1 MTASVLEGFS
11 IEVMPRT
18 LAKIDN
24 LETLF
29 PPSTRVY
36 LAHIEGVDF
45 QDMLTAAVRLTKSG
59 YQVMPHFP
67 ARLMKDVSTLEHWIQ
82 SYAGEA
88 GISEALLLA
97 GSPRAPQG
105 ALFNSMQLLETGLF
119 DKYHFT
125 RFHVAGHPEGNKDI
139 DAGAS
144 GDPLGDALRWKQ
156 AFSGQTSA
164 EMAIV
169 TQFSFS
175 ATAVYEWAAALKL
188 AGISLPIHIGIAGPT
203 KLQTLIKFAIS
214 CGVGP
219 SLKVLHKRAKDI
231 SKLLLPYEPVE
242 IVSDLELMLKND
254 DKTNISKVHVFPL
267 GGIQKSADWLSAEL
281 QSA

>member
-1 MTASVLEGFS
+1 
-11 IEVMPRT
+11 
-18 LAKIDN
+18 
-24 LETLF
+24 
-29 PPSTRVY
+29 
-36 LAHIEGVDF
+36 
-45 QDMLTAAVRLTKSG
+45 
-59 YQVMPHFP
+59 
-67 ARLMKDVSTLEHWIQ
+67 
-82 SYAGEA
+82 
-88 GISEALLLA
+88 
-97 GSPRAPQG
+97 
-105 ALFNSMQLLETGLF
+105 
-119 DKYHFT
+119 
-125 RFHVAGHPEGNKDI
+125 
-139 DAGAS
+139 
-144 GDPLGDALRWKQ
+144 
-156 AFSGQTSA
+156 
-164 EMAIV
+164 MAIV

-175 ATAVYEWAAALKL
+175 AAAVYEWAAALKI

-219 SLKVLHKRAKDI
+219 SLKVLQKRAKDI

>member
-1 MTASVLEGFS
+1 MTASILEGFS

-18 LAKIDN
+18 LAKIDD
-24 LETLF
+24 LEALF
-29 PPSTRVY
+29 PPGTRVY

-45 QDMLTAAVRLTKSG
+45 QDMLAAAARLTKAG

-67 ARLMKDVSTLEHWIQ
+67 ARLMKDVSTLENWIQ
-82 SYAGEA
+82 AYAGEA
-88 GISEALLLA
+88 GVSEALLLA
-97 GSPRAPQG
+97 GSPRSPQG
-105 ALFNSMQLLETGLF
+105 TLANSMQLLETGLF
-119 DKYHFT
+119 DKYHFK

-139 DAGAS
+139 DAGTS

-203 KLQTLIKFAIS
+203 KLLNLIKS
-214 CGVGP
+214 Y
-219 SLKVLHKRAKDI
+219 KYNDT
-231 SKLLLPYEPVE
+231 SKNY
-242 IVSDLELMLKND
+242 
-254 DKTNISKVHVFPL
+254 
-267 GGIQKSADWLSAEL
+267 
-281 QSA
+281 